1 MISIRRISA
10 LALLAWSCSAAQ
22 DRPAMSVRTVVELP
36 GGTGGL
42 EIGPHGE
49 LYSSEFGDTLNRGPV
64 GTRVFRISPD
74 GSFTVFAEGFHGASG
89 NTIDTAGNFLQSNIA
104 GNTVTVLRPDGTRAE
119 VGSEGLANPV
129 GIVEGP
135 GGDYYVA
142 SCGSN
147 TIERITLGGASTRFS
162 SDPLLACPNGIVYAA
177 DGNFYVSNFRNGDVV
192 RLLRDGRAERLA
204 TLPGDNNGHLV
215 FGNGVLYVAA
225 RGANQIYRVTL
236 EGEVLLLAGSG
247 ERGHADGPAATA
259 TLSLPNDLALSADGA
274 ELYFNE
280 VVPLDDPTGEK
291 LAPTLV
297 RALALR

>member
-1 MISIRRISA
+1 
-10 LALLAWSCSAAQ
+10 
-22 DRPAMSVRTVVELP
+22 V
-36 GGTGGL
+36 
-42 EIGPHGE
+42 
-49 LYSSEFGDTLNRGPV
+49 
-64 GTRVFRISPD
+64 
-74 GSFTVFAEGFHGASG
+74 
-89 NTIDTAGNFLQSNIA
+89 
-104 GNTVTVLRPDGTRAE
+104 
-119 VGSEGLANPV
+119 
-129 GIVEGP
+129 
-135 GGDYYVA
+135 
-142 SCGSN
+142 
-147 TIERITLGGASTRFS
+147 
-162 SDPLLACPNGIVYAA
+162 
-177 DGNFYVSNFRNGDVV
+177 
-192 RLLRDGRAERLA
+192 ERLA

-236 EGEVLLLAGSG
+236 DGEVLLLAGSG